1 VHGSAGSGPAALAA
15 NVYVGNGAP
24 DNNVATAEPVSIA
37 FGASPAAVAPTVVTG
52 AASAVTTSGA
62 SLAGTVNPNGT
73 ETYTFE
79 YGTTTTFGSL
89 SAIDNAGDSNALQ
102 SITLPITGPAPNT
115 TYRYRIVATNHND
128 TTTGIV
134 RSFTTGT

>member
-1 VHGSAGSGPAALAA
+1 
-15 NVYVGNGAP
+15 
-24 DNNVATAEPVSIA
+24 
-37 FGASPAAVAPTVVTG
+37 
-52 AASAVTTSGA
+52 
-62 SLAGTVNPNGT
+62 VNPNGT
-73 ETYTFE
+73 ETTYTFE

-102 SITLPITGPAPNT
+102 SITLPITGLAPNT
-115 TYRYRIVATNHND
+115 TYRYRIVATNHNG